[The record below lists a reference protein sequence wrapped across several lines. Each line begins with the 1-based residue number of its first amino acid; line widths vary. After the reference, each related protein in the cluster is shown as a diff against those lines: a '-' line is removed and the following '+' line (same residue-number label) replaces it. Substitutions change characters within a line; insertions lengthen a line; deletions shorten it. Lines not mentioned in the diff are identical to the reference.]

1 MKRIQNRLYHPLFV
15 VPSSVFLSLT
25 AYIIAHYIIHWE
37 HFWVGFFLSVLIPLM
52 VSLPIALLMDGYFK
66 KINKQK
72 IELERLDSANKKLFA
87 LISHDVRAPLDS
99 LKGMIEL
106 VVNETIDLEESK
118 LYFDKLSNKLEHLNI
133 FLDGLLDW
141 SKRQTQNK
149 PLEFSSFDSNEV
161 IKPIIDL
168 LEPLAQD
175 KDITIITKNTKN
187 KIHSDL
193 ESYSFVFRNIL
204 HNAIKFTPK
213 SGAIQIQT
221 ITKNGKTHTS
231 IKDSGVGISKKEI
244 NKILEG
250 DNWYTT
256 KGTSEENGTGF
267 GLRTCIYYLEKN
279 NGELLIESEEGN
291 GTAMTII
298 LPQGKV

>member
-118 LYFDKLSNKLEHLNI
+118 LYFDKLSNKLEHFS
-133 FLDGLLDW
+133 FLL
-141 SKRQTQNK
+141 
-149 PLEFSSFDSNEV
+149 
-161 IKPIIDL
+161 
-168 LEPLAQD
+168 
-175 KDITIITKNTKN
+175 
-187 KIHSDL
+187 
-193 ESYSFVFRNIL
+193 
-204 HNAIKFTPK
+204 
-213 SGAIQIQT
+213 
-221 ITKNGKTHTS
+221 
-231 IKDSGVGISKKEI
+231 
-244 NKILEG
+244 
-250 DNWYTT
+250 
-256 KGTSEENGTGF
+256 
-267 GLRTCIYYLEKN
+267 
-279 NGELLIESEEGN
+279 
-291 GTAMTII
+291 
-298 LPQGKV
+298 